1 MKNNKEQYKTKVLA
15 PTDTSNNEIGNPQVT
30 TIIPPLVKVE
40 DDIALTSDDDVT
52 YVKYIP
58 PPPEIPVPP
67 PVHPRNRLKQQLTA
81 PKSPEPMPDQ
91 FSDTETV
98 NYIPIE
104 TDDVDV
110 LADAELSDAETILY
124 LPNLNLKN
132 QIYRKRAKKRL
143 LKY

>member
-52 YVKYIP
+52 YVKYIS

-81 PKSPEPMPDQ
+81 PKSTEPMPDQ

-110 LADAELSDAETILY
+110 LADAELSDAETISY